1 MKLQRF
7 VIGLISAVIL
17 VSAST
22 SCSSSRKMTDP
33 EVKQKVSQ
41 AIENRKFTINVNQM
55 IPMMGRAQH
64 LTSNYSLKIKNDSVY
79 SYLPYFGR
87 AYSVPYGGGQ
97 GLVFD
102 GVVVDY
108 QQEINAKGIYQI
120 SFKSKTPEDTF
131 VFSVEIF
138 DNGSSQ
144 IRVNSNNRQ
153 SILFMGE
160 VEQQ

>member
-7 VIGLISAVIL
+7 VIGLICALIL
-17 VSAST
+17 ASAST

-41 AIENRKFTINVNQM
+41 AVENREYTINVNQM

-102 GVVVDY
+102 GVIVDY
-108 QQEINAKGIYQI
+108 QQEINAKGVYQI

-131 VFSVEIF
+131 VFSVEIY

-153 SILFMGE
+153 GITFLGE
-160 VEQQ
+160 VEQ